1 MRDSRKHEAKGED
14 VEENVGLDGHQL
26 LVPKQGQRGILG
38 HEPLVVEFQ
47 LESHVYRV
55 EHDLFLHQV
64 NLYLGVVEV
73 QRHL

>member
-1 MRDSRKHEAKGED
+1 
-14 VEENVGLDGHQL
+14 
-26 LVPKQGQRGILG
+26 
-38 HEPLVVEFQ
+38 
-47 LESHVYRV
+47 VYRV